1 MPKGPKITNA
11 IKNTIA
17 GVYLKH
23 PDWPAYKI
31 QREVHTKLRL
41 DYPGIPPGWPGVST
55 IQKELSK
62 IRIKDDERSNESQDL
77 DRPWSVDTLYQYEI
91 PPEALR
97 TVLNM
102 AIHFRQSTGEGRL
115 MTIREALWAARLSS
129 LKDLRKLPFYIK
141 EYAQQE
147 MIAEITH
154 DITSNPEG
162 GLDFLFYRDL
172 TNRSF
177 NARVFDEL
185 GQEIVQ
191 DTPAD
196 IREEIQELH
205 RRIREDRNKK
215 GGKR

>member
-1 MPKGPKITNA
+1 MPKGPKITDA

-31 QREVHTKLRL
+31 QREVHIKLKS
-41 DYPGIPPGWPGVST
+41 DYPGIPPSWPGISA
-55 IQKELSK
+55 IQKVLSK
-62 IRIKDDERSNESQDL
+62 LRVEVVKRSGESHKL
-77 DRPWSVDTLYQYEI
+77 DRPWSIDTLYQHEI
-91 PPEALR
+91 PPETLR

-102 AIHFRQSTGEGRL
+102 AIHFRQSIGEGRL

-141 EYAQQE
+141 AYAEQE

-154 DITSNPEG
+154 DFTSNPEG
-162 GLDFLFYRDL
+162 GLDFLLYRDL

-177 NARVFDEL
+177 NARVFDDW
-185 GQEIVQ
+185 GKEIIQ
-191 DTPAD
+191 DTPAN
-196 IREEIQELH
+196 IIEEVQELH
-205 RRIREDRNKK
+205 RRIREERNKK
-215 GGKR
+215 GGG